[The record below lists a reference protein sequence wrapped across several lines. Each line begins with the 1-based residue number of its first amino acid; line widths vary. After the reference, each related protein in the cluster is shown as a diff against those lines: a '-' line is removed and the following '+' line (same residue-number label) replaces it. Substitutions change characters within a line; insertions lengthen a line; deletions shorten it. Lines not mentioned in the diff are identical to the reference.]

1 MASQQYV
8 VFRLD
13 EQLYG
18 AAIEVVREVS
28 YLTPI
33 TRLPNTPHY
42 VEGVID
48 LRGEVMPVIDLR
60 KRLGLPTRPAD
71 GQTRVMI
78 VSIDQVTAA
87 LVVDG
92 VDQVITLEEEQIVAP
107 DRQVT
112 AAGQDFVIGV
122 ARQGEQLV
130 ILMDL
135 SRMLTVA
142 VA

>member
-1 MASQQYV
+1 MASKQYV

-33 TRLPNTPHY
+33 TRLPNTPSF

-78 VSIDQVTAA
+78 ASFGQLTAA
-87 LVVDG
+87 MVVDG
-92 VDQVITLEEEQIVAP
+92 VDQVITLEDEEIVAP
-107 DRQVT
+107 DQQVT
-112 AAGQDFVIGV
+112 VAGQDYVFGV

-130 ILMDL
+130 VLIDL
-135 SRMLTVA
+135 TRLVNVA